1 MKKKILSFA
10 ACTALA
16 LSMVTSAGAVSLY
29 IDNQKLETDV
39 PPQIINDR
47 TMVPIGHIFT
57 ALGATVTWDDATKTA
72 TGVKDD
78 TTIVIQID
86 NHTAYVNGEAVTLDS
101 PAVIVDSRTMVPAA
115 FVSQALGC
123 DVTWDGNT
131 QTAAVAYKMK
141 GQKIYVTPTGS
152 KYHYD
157 SSCNGGTYI
166 ESTLAEAMGRGL
178 TACDKCV
185 LK

>member
-1 MKKKILSFA
+1 
-10 ACTALA
+10 
-16 LSMVTSAGAVSLY
+16 
-29 IDNQKLETDV
+29 
-39 PPQIINDR
+39 
-47 TMVPIGHIFT
+47 
-57 ALGATVTWDDATKTA
+57 
-72 TGVKDD
+72 
-78 TTIVIQID
+78 
-86 NHTAYVNGEAVTLDS
+86 
-101 PAVIVDSRTMVPAA
+101 MVPAA

-131 QTAAVAYKMK
+131 QTAAVAYQMQ
-141 GQKIYVTPTGS
+141 GHKIYVTPTGS

-185 LK
+185 IK

>member
-1 MKKKILSFA
+1 MKKRVLAFIFT
-10 ACTALA
+10 TALS
-16 LSMVTSAGAVSLY
+16 LSMITSASAVSLY
-29 IDNQKLETDV
+29 IDNQRLETDV

-57 ALGATVTWDDATKTA
+57 ALGAQVTWDGETRTA

-78 TTIVIQID
+78 TTIVIKID
-86 NHTAYVNGEAVTLDS
+86 DPIAYVNGQPVTLDS

-123 DVTWDGNT
+123 DVTWDGAT
-131 QTAAVAYKMK
+131 QTAAVAYQTK
-141 GQKIYVTPTGS
+141 GHKIYITRTGS

-157 SSCNGGTYI
+157 NTCNGGTYY

-178 TACDKCV
+178 EPCAKCV
-185 LK
+185 K